1 VALGGGLPF
10 AGPDSASI
18 EKVSFPDFLDLGS
31 WSGLGS
37 PSRHDL
43 RNPGG
48 LDVVFS
54 EAILPIL
61 DERLVTS
68 GLERIRASPI
78 VSDARRFRDVL
89 VSPKASAR

>member
-1 VALGGGLPF
+1 M
-10 AGPDSASI
+10 

-31 WSGLGS
+31 WSGLGT

-54 EAILPIL
+54 QAILLLYSYVQLIIYSNY
-61 DERLVTS
+61 LVYNNTK
-68 GLERIRASPI
+68 LLLQHCLLLRT
-78 VSDARRFRDVL
+78 VSTKYKPNQV
-89 VSPKASAR
+89 VT